1 MKILVTG
8 GSGYLGT
15 WVRQFFLAD
24 DLSRRCF
31 DHSRSTFFDILD
43 EGGVAKVANYD
54 AVIHLAAHFDKSP
67 EGAPDCFR
75 TTAQGTANVIRYMKP
90 GSVFVYASTK
100 DVYGSHA
107 AEMEEVDEHTSTD
120 YCGQSAFEWSKLI
133 GERYVEYYARNK
145 NIRAA
150 IFRLSTVFAR
160 PSSNEPGVITH
171 YVESVKRHLPIRLPA
186 GVDPVRDIMY
196 VDDFSRACKAF
207 IDSQVEFGLYN
218 VGGGPLNAVSV
229 RDLLKR
235 VGAMI
240 DIEPIIEEDPVMPAP
255 VPLRYVSNIT
265 RISDELGWQPQIG
278 VDDGLR
284 VIL

>member
-15 WVRQFFLAD
+15 YVRQFFAAD
-24 DLSRRCF
+24 DFSRR
-31 DHSRSTFFDILD
+31 SFFDILD
-43 EGGVAKVANYD
+43 PQVVAKTADYD

-67 EGAPDCFR
+67 EGAPNCFR
-75 TTAQGTANVIRYMKP
+75 TNAQGTANVIRNMKP

-107 AEMEEVDEHTSTD
+107 GEKETVDETTSTD

-133 GERYVEYYARNK
+133 GERYVEYYARSQ

-186 GVDPVRDIMY
+186 GVDP
-196 VDDFSRACKAF
+196 
-207 IDSQVEFGLYN
+207 
-218 VGGGPLNAVSV
+218 
-229 RDLLKR
+229 
-235 VGAMI
+235 
-240 DIEPIIEEDPVMPAP
+240 
-255 VPLRYVSNIT
+255 
-265 RISDELGWQPQIG
+265 
-278 VDDGLR
+278 
-284 VIL
+284 